1 MKTVE
6 DTIKELIAT
15 QLGVPI
21 DDVQSDKKFVDDL
34 GADSLDTVELVLTI
48 EDEFNIEV
56 TEDDAEGCDTV
67 QKIIELVE
75 KLKK

>member
-15 QLGVPI
+15 QLGVPLS
-21 DDVQSDKKFVDDL
+21 DVQSDKKFVDDL

-67 QKIIELVE
+67 QKIIQLVE

>member
-6 DTIKELIAT
+6 DTIKELIST
-15 QLGVPI
+15 QLGVPLS
-21 DDVQSDKKFVDDL
+21 DVQSDKKFVDDL

-56 TEDDAEGCDTV
+56 QEDDAEGCDTV
-67 QKIIELVE
+67 QKIIKLVE
-75 KLKK
+75 RLKK